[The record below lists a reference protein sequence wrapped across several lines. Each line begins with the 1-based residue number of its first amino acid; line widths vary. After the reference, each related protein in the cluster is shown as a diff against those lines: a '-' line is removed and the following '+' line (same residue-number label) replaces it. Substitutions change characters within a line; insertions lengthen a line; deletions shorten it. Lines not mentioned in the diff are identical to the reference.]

1 MGLTKPEDVS
11 FPLRWGIIGGGEI
24 SRQFVLSSRACPGAI
39 ISAVATRSLETAQSF
54 ANSYGVDSAYGN
66 IEDMLASDD
75 VDIVYV
81 GTPDEM
87 HKQHSLLAIEAG
99 KHVLCEKILAKS
111 VVDAEEM

>member
-1 MGLTKPEDVS
+1 M
-11 FPLRWGIIGGGEI
+11 
-24 SRQFVLSSRACPGAI
+24 
-39 ISAVATRSLETAQSF
+39 SAVASRSLETAKSF
-54 ANSYGVDSAYGN
+54 ADSYGVNSAYGN

-111 VVDAEEM
+111 VVDAEEMYDAAFGRE